1 MSATRVHFT
10 SPVQGGP
17 GWFESYIK
25 FFSRAQSA
33 DTGHR
38 IKRFCVVNN
47 VPFQIKIQIFAL
59 QFMNVAAQGG
69 LVGITIVKRMFMG
82 SPSCLEIIACETSV
96 CINFTPIFINKNSFP

>member
-38 IKRFCVVNN
+38 IKGFCMVNN
-47 VPFQIKIQIFAL
+47 IPFQIKIQIFAL

-69 LVGITIVKRMFMG
+69 GGGGRVSSDKFN
-82 SPSCLEIIACETSV
+82 PETSGKNQKENYR
-96 CINFTPIFINKNSFP
+96 NF